1 MSIKFTDFVIEL
13 TEGLIGSP
21 NNVVYG
27 KKEPIK
33 KQIKKVYKKQP
44 RLSKKVVAYKPKL
57 SFDNEHNKI

>member
-1 MSIKFTDFVIEL
+1 MSIKFTDYVLEL

-44 RLSKKVVAYKPKL
+44 RLSKKVVTYKPKL
-57 SFDNEHNKI
+57 SFENAKS

>member
-1 MSIKFTDFVIEL
+1 MSVKFTDYVMEL

-21 NNVVYG
+21 NDVVYG

-44 RLSKKVVAYKPKL
+44 RLKKNVVAYKPKL
-57 SFDNEHNKI
+57 SFENAKS

>member
-1 MSIKFTDFVIEL
+1 MSIKFTDYVLEL

-57 SFDNEHNKI
+57 SFENEHNKI